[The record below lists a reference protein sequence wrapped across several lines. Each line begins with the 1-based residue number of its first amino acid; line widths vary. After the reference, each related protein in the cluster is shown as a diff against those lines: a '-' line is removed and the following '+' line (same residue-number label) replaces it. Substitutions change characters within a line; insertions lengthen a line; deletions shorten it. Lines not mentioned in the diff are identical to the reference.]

1 MISILLAAA
10 ISQDIGPFG
19 PTSTS
24 QSAGE
29 PLREGR
35 EGEQEP
41 EAGSLSSKNCRGD
54 SPIWKSRRGMDAQPL
69 WRTPIPPQGSPAR
82 AGPCPQ
88 NLPSGRTRRQRGQ

>member
-10 ISQDIGPFG
+10 ISQDIGPLG

-35 EGEQEP
+35 EGVQEP

-54 SPIWKSRRGMDAQPL
+54 SPIWKNTRRMDTQPL
-69 WRTPIPPQGSPAR
+69 WTTPIHPHSTPA
-82 AGPCPQ
+82 
-88 NLPSGRTRRQRGQ
+88 LPSQGRTISPTPTEW

>member
-1 MISILLAAA
+1 MISMLLAAA
-10 ISQDIGPFG
+10 ISQDTGPFG

-35 EGEQEP
+35 EGVQEP

-54 SPIWKSRRGMDAQPL
+54 SPIWKSRRGMDSAPVEDTHPTMQAHG
-69 WRTPIPPQGSPAR
+69 TPELPSQGSTVP
-82 AGPCPQ
+82 PKP
-88 NLPSGRTRRQRGQ
+88 TEW